1 MLCRDGS
8 LQKVRVIDY
17 NRGVVMRFTA
27 YVWMLFLF
35 CALLLQVP
43 VMQGDAQANEAGEV
57 ALDGIAAT
65 VRGRA
70 VTCYDVENGMQVL
83 HKQLQQSGMTQ
94 LDHSQLYQRALDIQ
108 IMSLLQKQE
117 AHKLGIKVTKAELD
131 SAIETIAKNNRLD
144 TEQLKQALQ
153 AQGIRFSDYQEDL
166 KKRMLNNKL
175 IDIAVRGRLKISDE
189 AMREYYRKYLKNP
202 KPIREIHLAQIF
214 IAVEN
219 DSSMS
224 VLKKKQAAIASVR
237 QKLLAGADFSKLV
250 TLYSQAPDASSGGDM
265 GWFSLGGI
273 SPVFTEVFK
282 LPVGGYTHVIHSPA
296 GLHLVKVLEERWKQP
311 ELGESR
317 DEVHAR
323 HILLK
328 VPEQADEA
336 VRAKI
341 MNRARNLAHD
351 LQSVDDEAF
360 ATRAKEVSQGPSA
373 SRGGDLG
380 WFKRG
385 QMVPAF
391 EDAAFALKAGETSG
405 VVESPFGLHI
415 IRVIAKRHIDP
426 NSFEAREDQIK
437 QALIN
442 AEMQT
447 QVPRWLAALRAKAV
461 ITTQSCPQL
470 EHMANLQ
477 PSKSTVH

>member
-1 MLCRDGS
+1 
-8 LQKVRVIDY
+8 
-17 NRGVVMRFTA
+17 MRFSA
-27 YVWMLFLF
+27 YVWMIFLF
-35 CALLLQVP
+35 CALFLRVP
-43 VMQGDAQANEAGEV
+43 LVQTEVKANEAGII

-65 VRGRA
+65 VRGQA

-83 HKQLQQSGMTQ
+83 RQQLQQSGMTQ
-94 LDHSQLYQRALDIQ
+94 LDHSQLYQQALDTE
-108 IMSLLQKQE
+108 IMSQLQKHE
-117 AHKLGIKVTKAELD
+117 AHKLGIKVSKSELD
-131 SAIETIAKNNRLD
+131 SAIANIAKNNRLD

-153 AQGIRFSDYQEDL
+153 AQGVRFTDYRENL

-189 AMREYYRKYLKNP
+189 AMREYYRKYMENP

-214 IAVEN
+214 IGIEN
-219 DSSMS
+219 ASSIS
-224 VLKKKQAAIASVR
+224 VVKKKQALLASIR
-237 QKLLAGADFSKLV
+237 KKLLAGVNFAKLV

-273 SPVFTEVFK
+273 SPAFAEVFK
-282 LPVGGYTHVIHSPA
+282 LPVEGYTHAIRSPA
-296 GLHLVKVLEERWKQP
+296 GLHLVKVLEERWKEP

-328 VPEQADEA
+328 VPDHANEA

-341 MNRARNLAHD
+341 MNRAQNLARD
-351 LQSVDDEAF
+351 LRSADDETF
-360 ATRAKEVSQGPSA
+360 ATRAKEMSQGPSA

-385 QMVPAF
+385 QMVAAF
-391 EDAAFALKAGETSG
+391 EDVAFSLKVGETSG
-405 VVESPFGLHI
+405 VVESPFGLH
-415 IRVIAKRHIDP
+415 VIHIVGKRHIDP

-437 QALIN
+437 QALMN

-447 QVPRWLAALRAKAV
+447 QVPRWLASLRAKAV
-461 ITTQSCPQL
+461 ITTKSCSELERMGSLQVSTPQ
-470 EHMANLQ
+470 AR
-477 PSKSTVH
+477 